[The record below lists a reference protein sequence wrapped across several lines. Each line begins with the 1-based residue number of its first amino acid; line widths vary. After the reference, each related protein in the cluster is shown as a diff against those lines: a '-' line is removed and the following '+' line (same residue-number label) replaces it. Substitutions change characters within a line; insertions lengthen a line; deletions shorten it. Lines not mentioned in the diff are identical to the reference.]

1 LHGEERMNII
11 RKRAMTTGVGIRVL
25 TIAMILMLGV
35 VLIGCSST
43 KSGPSLSIL
52 REGDV
57 VTKMADDDNYLYSVN
72 EPRYVNRESKKV
84 LFGLKLQMEL

>member
-1 LHGEERMNII
+1 MNII
-11 RKRAMTTGVGIRVL
+11 YRDTMKAGVGIRVL
-25 TIAMILMLGV
+25 TIAVILILGV
-35 VLIGCSST
+35 VLVGCSST

-57 VTKMADDDNYLYSVN
+57 VTKMADDENYLYSVN

>member
-1 LHGEERMNII
+1 MNII

-43 KSGPSLSIL
+43 KSGPSLSVL

-72 EPRYVNRESKKV
+72 PRK
-84 LFGLKLQMEL
+84 GLPRGSPFFCVFLSV